1 MQMAMNAI
9 FIRKIK
15 ENIRFHLPPWL
26 PGRRCFFMNI
36 IEVKDGSPIK
46 GETEPM
52 SEEQLQKE
60 YDFYIAESIVG
71 MLYKEGKIT
80 QDELHKISALNRQK
94 FSPKLAEIM
103 P

>member
-1 MQMAMNAI
+1 MI
-9 FIRKIK
+9 
-15 ENIRFHLPPWL
+15 
-26 PGRRCFFMNI
+26 I
-36 IEVKDGSPIK
+36 IEVKDDCPIK
-46 GETEPM
+46 GEIEKMTD
-52 SEEQLQKE
+52 EQLQNE
-60 YDFYIAESIVG
+60 YDFYIAEMIVG